1 MTASSITASSA
12 GAVPHHGHHRHS
24 AGSAQD
30 DSSQDFGSLSDVLG
44 AGGAGSGSPAP
55 AGPSTGPQGFASQL
69 QSILLSA
76 QPGAA
81 SPATAAADPTST
93 TDPASPLSG
102 PISHLADRLQSL
114 LGQSLAGAAGAAAT
128 NATQPAQ
135 SLQSVL
141 DNLQQTL
148 QQSLAA
154 YQTPTGSTASTLLT
168 A

>member
-44 AGGAGSGSPAP
+44 AGDAGSGSPAP
-55 AGPSTGPQGFASQL
+55 AAPSTGLQGFASQL

-81 SPATAAADPTST
+81 SPATAATDPTSI

-114 LGQSLAGAAGAAAT
+114 LGQSLAGAAAT
-128 NATQPAQ
+128 SATQPAQ